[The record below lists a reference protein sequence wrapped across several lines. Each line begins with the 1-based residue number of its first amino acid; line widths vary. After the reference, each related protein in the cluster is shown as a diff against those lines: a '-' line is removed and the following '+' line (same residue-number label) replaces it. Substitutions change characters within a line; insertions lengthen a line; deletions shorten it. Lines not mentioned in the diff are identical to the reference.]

1 MEVNEHPVGAFV
13 IGHELDNFVVGFLC
27 LTNIQAHLIDL
38 ETQLHRQE
46 VRADA
51 DALRALIADDFF
63 EFGVSGTVWTR
74 ESVIDALK
82 DEAFSPRE
90 ATDFRLTLLADD
102 VALLTYR
109 AHRGA
114 TAVRPAADSLRSS
127 IWRLREGRWQMVFH
141 QGTAL

>member
-1 MEVNEHPVGAFV
+1 MD
-13 IGHELDNFVVGFLC
+13 LL
-27 LTNIQAHLIDL
+27 AHLIDL
-38 ETQLHRQE
+38 ETQLHRQD

-51 DALRALIADDFF
+51 AALRSLIADDFF

-74 ESVIDALK
+74 EAVIDALK

-90 ATDFRLTLLADD
+90 ATDFRLTLLAED

-114 TAVRPAADSLRSS
+114 TAVRPSADSLRSS
-127 IWRLREGRWQMVFH
+127 IWRLRDGRWRMVFH

>member
-1 MEVNEHPVGAFV
+1 MD
-13 IGHELDNFVVGFLC
+13 L
-27 LTNIQAHLIDL
+27 QAHLIDL

-46 VRADA
+46 VRADEH
-51 DALRALIADDFF
+51 ALRHLIAEDFF

-74 ESVIDALK
+74 EAVIDALR

-90 ATDFRLTLLADD
+90 ASEFRLTQLAEG

-114 TAVRPAADSLRSS
+114 TAARPSADSLRSS
-127 IWRLREGRWQMVFH
+127 LWRLGDGRWQMVFH
-141 QGTAL
+141 QGTPLP

>member
-1 MEVNEHPVGAFV
+1 MD
-13 IGHELDNFVVGFLC
+13 LL
-27 LTNIQAHLIDL
+27 AHLINL
-38 ETQLHRQE
+38 ETQLHRQD

-51 DALRALIADDFF
+51 DALRMLIADDFF

-74 ESVIDALK
+74 ASVIEALK

-90 ATDFRLTLLADD
+90 AKDFRLTLLAEG

-114 TAVRPAADSLRSS
+114 TAARPSADSLRSS
-127 IWRLREGRWQMVFH
+127 IWRLHEGRWQMVFH

>member
-1 MEVNEHPVGAFV
+1 MD
-13 IGHELDNFVVGFLC
+13 LL
-27 LTNIQAHLIDL
+27 AHLIDL

-51 DALRALIADDFF
+51 DALRTLIADDFF

-74 ESVIDALK
+74 ELVIEALK

-90 ATDFRLTLLADD
+90 SKDFRLILLAEG

-114 TAVRPAADSLRSS
+114 TAVRPSADSLRSS
-127 IWRLREGRWQMVFH
+127 IWRLHEGRWQMVFH

>member
-1 MEVNEHPVGAFV
+1 MD
-13 IGHELDNFVVGFLC
+13 LL
-27 LTNIQAHLIDL
+27 AHLIDL

-74 ESVIDALK
+74 ESVIDALR

-90 ATDFRLTLLADD
+90 AMDFRLTLLAED

-114 TAVRPAADSLRSS
+114 TPLRPAADSLRSS
-127 IWRLREGRWQMVFH
+127 IWRLRDGRWRMMFH
-141 QGTAL
+141 QGTVL

>member
-1 MEVNEHPVGAFV
+1 M
-13 IGHELDNFVVGFLC
+13 D
-27 LTNIQAHLIDL
+27 IQAHLIDL

-114 TAVRPAADSLRSS
+114 TAMRPAADSLRSS